1 MFKDIEY
8 ENLDGDYILIDVRSE
23 GEYQE
28 YTIPGAINIPIL
40 DNKERQEIGTVYVRE
55 SVDKAKLMGV
65 EAASKKLPN
74 IYKKIK
80 ELYNKYDKVILFCA
94 RGGLRSTVLA
104 TLLSSLGMKIY
115 KLRGGYK
122 GYRSYINK
130 KLPEVNEKVNYIVLQ
145 GNTGVGKTKILEELK
160 IRGYNILDLEGCA
173 NHRGSFLGSVGIGKC
188 NTQKAFESL
197 AYEQLKN
204 RKGDLVFVE
213 GESKRIGNIIIP
225 DFIYNKMR
233 EGKRILVKADLDYR
247 AENII
252 EEYTRGES
260 WKEEVVESLNRLRKY
275 ISEENIIRYLQMLEK
290 DQVSEL
296 TKELMVKYY
305 DPMYKNGE
313 NKYEYELVLEIDSIK
328 YACDCIEQWT
338 LKL

>member
-197 AYEQLKN
+197 VYEQLKN